1 MHTSTTPDDSR
12 PRPRKERKDIT
23 AEAIS
28 QIADRWE
35 AFAQHLRPWDKQVAL
50 AMMKDAAR
58 LQAYARTIERDAKR
72 RRRAKKQREDRQ
84 WELLRICSERTES
97 YFGGIPSTVASTTRT
112 SPATT

>member
-1 MHTSTTPDDSR
+1 MPTTTPDETSR
-12 PRPRKERKDIT
+12 REQKERKERKDMT

-35 AFAQHLRPWDKQVAL
+35 AFARHLRAWDKQVAL

-58 LQAYARTIERDAKR
+58 LHAYARTIEHEAKR

-84 WELLRICSERTES
+84 WEMLRICSERTDD
-97 YFGGIPSTVASTTRT
+97 YFGGIPSTT
-112 SPATT
+112 SPSSNATT